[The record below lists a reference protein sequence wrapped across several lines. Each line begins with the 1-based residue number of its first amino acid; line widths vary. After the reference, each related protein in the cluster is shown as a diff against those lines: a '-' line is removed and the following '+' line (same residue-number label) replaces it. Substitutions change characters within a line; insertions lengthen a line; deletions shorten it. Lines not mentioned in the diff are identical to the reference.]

1 MWKILKTSDLS
12 VMSNQE
18 CQILASN
25 MTPLVSIPCV
35 FISKQRLEGHIN
47 MVHTNMANFK
57 CGVCNELF
65 KTRQSIVSHIN
76 KHFEKAFMR
85 CGHYAH
91 FTETICEVA

>member
-1 MWKILKTSDLS
+1 MADLS

-18 CQILASN
+18 WQILASTTYN
-25 MTPLVSIPCV
+25 MTPLVSIPSV
-35 FISKQRLEGHIN
+35 FISKQRLEYHIS

-57 CGVCNELF
+57 CAVCNELF